1 MKAQIRIFDT
11 TLRDGEQSP
20 GATMNVAE
28 KVRIAQQLEKL
39 GVDIIEAGFPISS
52 QGDFDAV
59 KTISKAI
66 IHSEVAA
73 LARANPQDID
83 RAWEAVK
90 VAKFPRLHTFIS
102 TSDIHLKHQLKKSKE
117 EVVQI
122 ASRSVARAK
131 RLTPN
136 VEFSAM
142 DATRSDVRFLAAV
155 IEAAIHAGA
164 TTINIPDTV
173 GYGIPSEF
181 GALIRAL
188 RQTVK

>member
-1 MKAQIRIFDT
+1 MKAQVKIFDT

-59 KTISKAI
+59 RTISKTI
-66 IHSEVAA
+66 GRSEVAA

-102 TSDIHLKHQLKKSKE
+102 TSDIHLKHQLKKTKE
-117 EVVQI
+117 EVIRI
-122 ASRSVARAK
+122 ASQSVAKAK

-142 DATRSDVRFLAAV
+142 DA
-155 IEAAIHAGA
+155 
-164 TTINIPDTV
+164 
-173 GYGIPSEF
+173 
-181 GALIRAL
+181 
-188 RQTVK
+188 